1 MPQDGDIAINKRTGA
16 QAVFQGGQWVI
27 PHQQPADANMR
38 GRLGIGLAPMV
49 QAEQTMSAAEAS
61 GNPLQHDWGATL
73 LDKIGLDDIA
83 KAWGGQDYQN
93 YTQAAKAFES
103 QLMPIMSG
111 AAVSPSEAAR
121 QIHAAMPELGDS
133 KDTLLRKALTRKM
146 MLNGAAHTAGS
157 PMPYPEVNT
166 FGVNTQQLPPPGGQ
180 VTAQQSA
187 PSGAPGMPPPVDSS
201 QPVAGGPQPGTI
213 EDGYAFKGG
222 NPADPANWVPAPSA
236 QPR

>member
-16 QAVFQGGQWVI
+16 QAVFQGGQWVV
-27 PHQQPADANMR
+27 PHQPPADANMR

-49 QAEQTMSAAEAS
+49 QAEQTMSAAES
-61 GNPLQHDWGATL
+61 GGNPLQHDWGAAL
-73 LDKIGLDDIA
+73 LDKVGMDDIA

-93 YTQAAKAFES
+93 YVQASKAFES

-157 PMPYPEVNT
+157 PLPYPDVNT
-166 FGVNTQQLPPPGGQ
+166 FGVNTQQLPQPGGQ
-180 VTAQQSA
+180 TAPQPPA
-187 PSGAPGMPPPVDSS
+187 GGAPAMPPPVDSS
-201 QPVAGGPQPGTI
+201 VATPGAPAVGTV
-213 EDGYAFKGG
+213 DSGYAFKGG
-222 NPADPANWVPAPSA
+222 NPADPANWVPAPGPH
-236 QPR
+236 Q